1 MHLASL
7 QKTKWT
13 RFRDPPLP
21 VSQQI
26 LFFKRCSHIL
36 DKGYP
41 LLDALEMTGW
51 DTSLK
56 STCDILTQ
64 HLSAGHPIHEAFMK
78 ARFSHSVTN
87 FLYFSQVHHNLSRSF
102 HQCKDML
109 QLKKDYKEKFV
120 KVIRYPVFLLVFLII
135 ACTILQ
141 RTVIPNFLNL
151 FEGEKDGTFRLMVI
165 IMHVMNG
172 LGILVLL
179 SGLLLVV
186 IMIILPRMTLKKK
199 LSLYERVPL
208 LKLYHSYSVSFLF
221 TTHLHSLLQAG
232 LPLKDSIEM
241 ICRHKKYELLS
252 HYCKELLYE
261 LSNGKTFAQ
270 AIYSCPL
277 FRPELTNIFH
287 HTNDIKALKDEL
299 ELLAEFFIDYLNQ
312 KISAWLHIIQP
323 AFFIIIATVIILIYA
338 SIMLP
343 LYQWMNQI

>member
-1 MHLASL
+1 MHLALL
-7 QKTKWT
+7 QKTKWP

-41 LLDALEMTGW
+41 LHDALQMTGW
-51 DTSLK
+51 DTKLK
-56 STCDILTQ
+56 STCDTLTQ
-64 HLSAGHPIHEAFMK
+64 HLSAGDPIQEAFVK
-78 ARFSHSVTN
+78 ARFSLSVTN
-87 FLYFSQVHHNLSRSF
+87 FLYFSQIHHNLSRSF
-102 HQCKDML
+102 QQCKAML
-109 QLKKDYKEKFV
+109 QMKKDYKEKFM
-120 KVIRYPVFLLVFLII
+120 KVIRYPVFLFVFLIV

-141 RTVIPNFLNL
+141 KTVIPNFVHL
-151 FEGEKDGTFRLMVI
+151 FEGKKDGTFHLIVILMN
-165 IMHVMNG
+165 VMNG

-179 SGLLLVV
+179 TAILFMA
-186 IMIILPRMTLKKK
+186 IMIILPRMPFKKK
-199 LSLYERVPL
+199 LAFYERISI
-208 LKLYHSYSVSFLF
+208 LKMYQSYSVSFLF

-232 LPLKDSIEM
+232 LPLKDAIEM
-241 ICRHKKYELLS
+241 INGNENYELLS
-252 HYCKELLYE
+252 HYCNELLIE

-287 HTNDIKALKDEL
+287 HTNDVEALKDEL
-299 ELLAEFFIDYLNQ
+299 ELLAEFLMEYLSQ
-312 KISAWLHIIQP
+312 KISTWLHVIQP

>member
-21 VSQQI
+21 VGQQI

-41 LLDALEMTGW
+41 LLDALQMTGW
-51 DTSLK
+51 DTKLK

-64 HLSAGHPIHEAFMK
+64 HLSAGHPIHEAFIK
-78 ARFSHSVTN
+78 ARFSLSVTN

-102 HQCKDML
+102 QQCKDML

-120 KVIRYPVFLLVFLII
+120 KVIRYPVFLFVFLII

-172 LGILVLL
+172 LGLLVLL
-179 SGLLLVV
+179 TSLLLIAV
-186 IMIILPRMTLKKK
+186 MIILPRMTLKKK
-199 LSLYERVPL
+199 LSLYERVSL

-232 LPLKDSIEM
+232 LPLKEAIEM
-241 ICRHKKYELLS
+241 IHGHKKYVLLS
-252 HYCKELLYE
+252 HYCKQLLHE
-261 LSNGKTFAQ
+261 LSNGKTVAQ

-287 HTNDIKALKDEL
+287 HTNDIDALKDEL
-299 ELLAEFFIDYLNQ
+299 ELLAEFFMEYLSQ
-312 KISAWLHIIQP
+312 KISTWLHIIQP

>member
-1 MHLASL
+1 MHLVSL
-7 QKTKWT
+7 QKPKWA
-13 RFRDPPLP
+13 RFRDPPLS

-26 LFFKRCSHIL
+26 QFFKRCSHIL

-41 LLDALEMTGW
+41 LLDALQMTSW
-51 DTSLK
+51 DTKLK
-56 STCDILTQ
+56 STCDTLTR
-64 HLSAGHPIHEAFMK
+64 HLCAGEPIHEAFKK
-78 ARFSHSVTN
+78 AHFSLSVTN

-102 HQCKDML
+102 MQCKDML
-109 QLKKDYKEKFV
+109 QMKKDYKEKFI
-120 KVIRYPVFLLVFLII
+120 KVIRYPVFLFVFLII

-141 RTVIPNFLNL
+141 RTVIPNFLHL
-151 FEGEKDGTFRLMVI
+151 FEGEKDGTFRLMII
-165 IMHVMNG
+165 IMHIMNG
-172 LGILVLL
+172 TGILVLL
-179 SGLLLVV
+179 TALLLLT
-186 IMIILPRMTLKKK
+186 IIIILPRMSLKKK
-199 LSLYERVPL
+199 LSLYEKVSL

-232 LPLKDSIEM
+232 LPLKDAIEM
-241 ICRHKKYELLS
+241 INGNKNYELLS
-252 HYCKELLYE
+252 YYCNELLQE

-287 HTNDIKALKDEL
+287 HTNDIEALKDEL
-299 ELLAEFFIDYLNQ
+299 ELLAEFLMDYLSQ
-312 KISAWLHIIQP
+312 RISTWLHIIQP